1 MAEFKTIKT
10 DDSVTAF
17 LHAFTNSEQRRK
29 ESFEL
34 IELMLQIT
42 GFEPKMSGPSII
54 GFGHYHY
61 KYDSGHEGQMP
72 LVGFSPRKAAFSLY
86 VFTGLE
92 KHHYLL
98 EHLGKFKRG
107 KACIYVN
114 KLADIDLEV
123 LTTLVKETI
132 NYLKL
137 KYGEN

>member
-1 MAEFKTIKT
+1 
-10 DDSVTAF
+10 
-17 LHAFTNSEQRRK
+17 
-29 ESFEL
+29 
-34 IELMLQIT
+34 
-42 GFEPKMSGPSII
+42 
-54 GFGHYHY
+54 
-61 KYDSGHEGQMP
+61 MP

-98 EHLGKFKRG
+98 EHLGIFKRG

-137 KYGEN
+137 KDGEN

>member
-1 MAEFKTIKT
+1 MAELKTKET
-10 DDSVTAF
+10 DVFITDF
-17 LHAFTNSEQRRK
+17 LNAFTNSEQKRK
-29 ESFEL
+29 ESLVL
-34 IELMLQIT
+34 IALMQQIT
-42 GFEPKMSGPSII
+42 GLEPKMWGPSII

-61 KYDSGHEGQMP
+61 KYDSGHEGDMP
-72 LVGFSPRKAAFSLY
+72 LVGFSPRKVAFSLY

-92 KHHYLL
+92 EHQHLL
-98 EHLGKFKRG
+98 EHLGKFKMR

-123 LTTLVKETI
+123 LTTVIKETI